1 VAIILMAIG
10 EYFIIGYWWLLMSII
25 LMLID
30 EYSIGGY

>member
-1 VAIILMAIG
+1 MAIG

>member
-10 EYFIIGYWWLLMSII
+10 VYFIIGYWWLLMSII
-25 LMLID
+25 LMFID